1 MVPLTPAMKITASV
15 GISQSLCITP
25 TFIVISHPDRS
36 QAQTFWIIVYAQCT
50 LLSDAGGDSVR
61 VIYPFE

>member
-50 LLSDAGGDSVR
+50 LLSDAASDSACAM
-61 VIYPFE
+61 YTFE